1 MRKHVPLWVDLLT
14 CLSIIG
20 AGTLFIFDSYRSRVT
35 EVDVALIKGT
45 QNFMS
50 LLISNTGGVDVAI
63 KEARVLVP
71 EFDIDNKINI
81 DRLGTLIKRGDSKII
96 KSSNSRLNESVVY
109 DKLSNDLQPFEIKG
123 LTTKIS
129 TTPCIIKLTLVNSKG
144 RLIQKEVTAECV
156 AACYPDE
163 FSS

>member
-1 MRKHVPLWVDLLT
+1 MRKHVPFYVDLLT
-14 CLSIIG
+14 CISIIC
-20 AGTLFIFDSYRSRVT
+20 AGTLFIYDSYRSRVT

-71 EFDIDNKINI
+71 EFEIDNKINI
-81 DRLGTLIKRGDSKII
+81 DRLGTLIKHGDSKII

-109 DKLSNDLQPFEIKG
+109 DKSSNDRQPFEIEG
-123 LTTKIS
+123 LVKKIS
-129 TTPCIIKLTLVNSKG
+129 TTPCTIKLTLVDSNGES
-144 RLIQKEVTAECV
+144 LQKEVAAECV

-163 FSS
+163 FSN